1 MAQAGDEAGPLGRH
15 LADAAGIDAQGQRTC
30 RLAARDIQAQE
41 AHAIL
46 ALEGDDMAARIH
58 HHTGQRLHARF
69 CTLGEGGGNDG
80 VGLFQADA
88 DVGHVGTHG
97 RNVGAHPGAKIRR
110 CKAGPHAIGA
120 GMMSLM
126 DQAVAAHR
134 QGRLDEAAGL
144 YTQVLRTQPHNRD
157 AAHMLGVIHAQQ
169 GRPQTAYDLI
179 APVAAAEPANAL
191 AQANL
196 ANVLN
201 TLGRA
206 EEALAAFDRALA
218 LAPDYADAWMNRAG
232 ALEQLGRQTDAL
244 SSLDRALACNA
255 AMPAAWFR
263 RAALLQQ
270 LQRYDEAVTS
280 YDRVLAMMPNSFEAW
295 NNRGQALQ
303 QLGHLDAAMAAFR
316 RSEALA
322 PQSALPRLNQALL
335 HLLRQDFAQGLPLYE
350 ARKQIEPAIEARLY
364 PQPLWTG
371 AQDVNGKTLFAYIE
385 QGFGDTI
392 QYYRYV
398 ALALARGAR
407 VILSVPDNL
416 IALLSRAVPQ
426 VELIGWGQVPAAFD
440 FHIPL
445 ASIPLAVGM
454 TAPFA
459 PGRYLS
465 PEPARVAHW
474 RDLLGGEGLR
484 IAIAWQG
491 NEAVMGSEGKS
502 FPLAALAPLAAIP
515 GVRLIAIQ
523 KGPGRAQLDH
533 LPPGMAVEC
542 YPFDDGPDGFLDS
555 AAILEVCDLAIMSDT
570 GPAHLVGALDRPVWV
585 ALKHVPDWRWFLGR
599 EDTPWYPSMRLFRQP
614 RLGDWRSVFAA
625 MADQIRARSRKS

>member
-1 MAQAGDEAGPLGRH
+1 
-15 LADAAGIDAQGQRTC
+15 
-30 RLAARDIQAQE
+30 
-41 AHAIL
+41 
-46 ALEGDDMAARIH
+46 
-58 HHTGQRLHARF
+58 
-69 CTLGEGGGNDG
+69 
-80 VGLFQADA
+80 
-88 DVGHVGTHG
+88 
-97 RNVGAHPGAKIRR
+97 
-110 CKAGPHAIGA
+110 
-120 GMMSLM
+120 MMSLM

-144 YTQVLRTQPHNRD
+144 YAQVLRVQPHNRD

-169 GRPQTAYDLI
+169 GRPEAAYDLI
-179 APVAAAEPANAL
+179 APVAAADPANAL

-201 TLGRA
+201 TLGRPQ
-206 EEALAAFDRALA
+206 EALAAFDRALA
-218 LAPDYADAWMNRAG
+218 LAPDYADVWMNRAG
-232 ALEQLGRQTDAL
+232 ALEQLGRKADAL
-244 SSLDRALACNA
+244 ASLDRALAFNA

-270 LQRYDEAVTS
+270 LQHYDEAVES

-303 QLGHLDAAMAAFR
+303 QLGQLDAAMAAFR
-316 RSEALA
+316 RSETLA
-322 PQSALPRLNQALL
+322 PDPALPRLNQGLL
-335 HLLRQDFAQGLPLYE
+335 HLLQQDFVRGLPLYE
-350 ARKQIEPAIEARLY
+350 ARKQMVPAIEARTY

-371 AQDVNGKTLFAYIE
+371 TEDIAGKTLFAYIE

-398 ALALARGAR
+398 ALAQARGAR
-407 VILSVPDNL
+407 IILSVPDNL
-416 IALLSRAVPQ
+416 IALLSRATPQ
-426 VELIGWGQVPAAFD
+426 VELIGWGQVPPAFD

-454 TAPFA
+454 TQPFT

-465 PEPARVAHW
+465 AEPARAVHW
-474 RDLLGGEGLR
+474 KQLLGEEGFR

-515 GVRLIAIQ
+515 GVRLIAVQ
-523 KGPGRAQLDH
+523 KGPGREQLDH
-533 LPPGMAVEC
+533 LPPGMTVEC
-542 YPFDDGPDGFLDS
+542 HAFDEGPDGFLDS
-555 AAILEVCDLAIMSDT
+555 AAILEACDLAIMSDT
-570 GPAHLVGALDRPVWV
+570 GPAHLAGALGRPVWM

-599 EDTPWYPSMRLFRQP
+599 DDTPWYPSMRLFRQP
-614 RLGDWRSVFAA
+614 RLGDWASVFAVMVDA
-625 MADQIRARSRKS
+625 LKARLRKA